1 MDTKRTFNVSRSI
14 DVQDDKQDYQNKKQS
29 ESVFVKYLRD
39 RFKKNINQPERKT
52 RVTQRGDVFKNFLYE
67 TPRSKILEAIRGK
80 RCSQPASVLEPV
92 RKTQYS
98 SIQL

>member
-1 MDTKRTFNVSRSI
+1 MDTKRSI
-14 DVQDDKQDYQNKKQS
+14 DVQNDKQEYQNKKQN

-39 RFKKNINQPERKT
+39 RFKKNIKQPERRT
-52 RVTQRGDVFKNFLYE
+52 RVTQRGDVFKNVLYE
-67 TPRSKILEAIRGK
+67 TPKSKILEAIRGK
-80 RCSQPASVLEPV
+80 RYSQPTSVLESK